1 MSVADLKRTIN
12 EHILKVLKKDLR
24 PYLDA
29 AVHEIEINETRTITN
44 LQNYTGVAKTR
55 AEQIFADIID
65 SARAEFYEKKVGD
78 FRQQGKAYKP
88 NVFRFDRPDSL
99 LPPNLPLK
107 SRYAVIDRWKRKK
120 LTPFLVAKWGKRV
133 PEIANFSSDFH
144 LGHGRAEKG
153 GTGLAAVA
161 YRQEESVRQVK
172 AEGGAAAEN
181 LIATVLQQTSLLD
194 GIDVHVHTDVWYDP
208 TTKVKKEYVV
218 YLDFQWGAAN
228 VERGQKIEKAA
239 NQKLQRFFDDL
250 LKDDK
255 RLENWAFYTGAS
267 TPYLKYIDKAIDS
280 AVLGKKIKKEKS
292 KAKAKGSLKG
302 KVSRQTIKSPAFRIR
317 PRDAKGQFVST
328 MGIQAILDAKV
339 KETVADN
346 MGKGGALV
354 YRTGRFAGSVSVE
367 KVMQSRQGTLT
378 AFYTYMKAP
387 YQTFER
393 GFKQGS
399 LRRDPRKL
407 ISASIREIAR
417 ETLSHKLHIRTRR
430 V

>member
-29 AVHEIEINETRTITN
+29 AVHEVEINETRTITN

-55 AEQIFADIID
+55 AKQIFADIID

-78 FRQQGKAYKP
+78 FRQQGNAYKP

-107 SRYAVIDRWKRKK
+107 SRYAVINRWKRKK

-181 LIATVLQQTSLLD
+181 LIATVLQQTSLLE

-218 YLDFQWGAAN
+218 YLDFQWGAEN

-292 KAKAKGSLKG
+292 TEQC
-302 KVSRQTIKSPAFRIR
+302 QT
-317 PRDAKGQFVST
+317 
-328 MGIQAILDAKV
+328 M
-339 KETVADN
+339 
-346 MGKGGALV
+346 
-354 YRTGRFAGSVSVE
+354 
-367 KVMQSRQGTLT
+367 
-378 AFYTYMKAP
+378 
-387 YQTFER
+387 
-393 GFKQGS
+393 
-399 LRRDPRKL
+399 
-407 ISASIREIAR
+407 
-417 ETLSHKLHIRTRR
+417 
-430 V
+430 